1 MTIKIL
7 LVKADWCG
15 YCRMFVPIFNKAK
28 EILRNKDSKF
38 ELTTYEFADEKQNIL
53 DKYTKSKKEFID
65 NYGNLEKKIEGYP
78 TIFMIVNNKDYNIN
92 TTSVDEN
99 IPKDKQ
105 IEDAANKFINNILQ
119 QYKTVTSERKDNYIA
134 HIGGNIL
141 NNDIIYRNKYIK
153 YKSKYLELC
162 NNK

>member
-53 DKYTKSKKEFID
+53 DKDTKSKKEFR
-65 NYGNLEKKIEGYP
+65 KKNRRIS
-78 TIFMIVNNKDYNIN
+78 NNFHD
-92 TTSVDEN
+92 
-99 IPKDKQ
+99 
-105 IEDAANKFINNILQ
+105 
-119 QYKTVTSERKDNYIA
+119 
-134 HIGGNIL
+134 
-141 NNDIIYRNKYIK
+141 
-153 YKSKYLELC
+153 C
-162 NNK
+162 